1 MNINTDLT
9 YPVGSHY
16 VSENSTNPSSKLGG
30 TWELVRRTYGGELLA
45 YGVAKNTTTG
55 STVFNSNQYYSMS
68 DLEIS
73 EDLKDDYS
81 GQNVLVFEW
90 GAWHI
95 YTQGI
100 VGMVKS
106 TSIITGLSQGNK
118 AFWWSGN
125 ANPLPTGVS
134 MSPSTRCPLVG
145 GITSGNYG
153 GCLMVHYYKITPGTT
168 GNFYVNPKWCPYNG
182 DFIPGGGGVGLCVE
196 VEVYA
201 ATGVHYIWKRTA

>member
-1 MNINTDLT
+1 MKINTDLT

-16 VSENSTNPSSKLGG
+16 VSENSANPSSKLGG

-55 STVFNSNQYYSMS
+55 GTVFNSNQYYSMS
-68 DLEIS
+68 DLDIS

-95 YTQGI
+95 YPQGI

-106 TSIITGLSQGNK
+106 TSIITGLSEGNQ

-125 ANPLPTGVS
+125 ANPLPSGVS

-145 GITSGNYG
+145 GIVANNYG
-153 GCLMVHYYKITPGTT
+153 GCSMTHYYKVVPGTT
-168 GNFYVNPKWCPYNG
+168 DTFYVNPKWCPYNG
-182 DFIPGGGGVGLCVE
+182 NFKPGSGGVGICCE

-201 ATGVHYIWKRTA
+201 ATGIHYIWKRTA